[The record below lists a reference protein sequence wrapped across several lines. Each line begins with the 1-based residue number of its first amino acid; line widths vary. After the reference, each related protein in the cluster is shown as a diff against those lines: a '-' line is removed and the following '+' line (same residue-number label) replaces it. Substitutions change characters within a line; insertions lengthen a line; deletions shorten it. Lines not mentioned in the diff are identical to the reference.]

1 VESPPGSLN
10 GSARQVR
17 AVLLSADSEVVLN
30 RSADWLPS
38 FSIGD
43 ASAFFMC
50 GASERTLCGLSG
62 VPPQA
67 PRLPDVFPAIVR
79 RSSHEFSSGLPHRNR
94 TYLPNR
100 K

>member
-1 VESPPGSLN
+1 M
-10 GSARQVR
+10 
-17 AVLLSADSEVVLN
+17 LLSAHSEVVLN
-30 RSADWLPS
+30 RSTDWLPS

-43 ASAFFMC
+43 ASAFLC
-50 GASERTLCGLSG
+50 AELQNELCGLSG